1 MSLGEIKKMSQKKK
15 KEPEEKKE
23 GINIDLG
30 FGELF
35 KGLGNIIDLATKMA
49 EEGKSVITKTGE
61 IKGLGEKAKGVF
73 GISVRTLA
81 GGETTVEPFGN
92 IHKVTEKGPVVEEVR
107 EPIIDIF
114 EEPDYVRV
122 VAELPGVEEKDI
134 KYELKKD
141 NALAITSLN
150 ADRKYSK
157 EVSLPCSID
166 PEKVE
171 SKYKNGILELKLMKL

>member
-1 MSLGEIKKMSQKKK
+1 MSQKKK

-107 EPIIDIF
+107 EPIIDVF